1 MAARDEDDEE
11 FDLGISL
18 ESVAAIVD
26 AARAVQEG
34 EESGALSRAD
44 EDEEG
49 LDAEDDENMDEDAL
63 RAFISELNEDEQAA
77 LIALA
82 WVGRGD
88 YEADDWEEARNLAR
102 ERNIRDP
109 ATYLL
114 GIEMLGDMLEEGLEA
129 LGLSLGDVER
139 LTKIREFFI
148 YALENGRIDD
158 LPSSV
163 QGRGMLHPPCSLYS
177 VIFLEREIS
186 AEFTEVHPARS
197 MPITIYYWNK

>member
-1 MAARDEDDEE
+1 MAGNDDDED

-34 EESGALSRAD
+34 EESGAVAREEA
-44 EDEEG
+44 DEEG

-63 RAFISELNEDEQAA
+63 RAFIADLNEDEQAS

-88 YEADDWEEARNLAR
+88 YTAEEFEEARALAR

-109 ATYLL
+109 AEYLL
-114 GIEMLGDMLEEGLEA
+114 GIELLGDMLEEGLSE
-129 LGLSLGDVER
+129 LGLSLEAADG
-139 LTKIREFFI
+139 
-148 YALENGRIDD
+148 
-158 LPSSV
+158 
-163 QGRGMLHPPCSLYS
+163 
-177 VIFLEREIS
+177 
-186 AEFTEVHPARS
+186 
-197 MPITIYYWNK
+197 W

>member
-1 MAARDEDDEE
+1 MAARDDEDEE
-11 FDLGISL
+11 FELGISL

-63 RAFISELNEDEQAA
+63 RAFISELNEDEQAS

-82 WVGRGD
+82 WIGRGD
-88 YEADDWEEARNLAR
+88 YGADEWEEARNLAR

-114 GIEMLGDMLEEGLEA
+114 GIEMLSDMLEEGLEA
-129 LGLSLGDVER
+129 LGLSLDDVE
-139 LTKIREFFI
+139 
-148 YALENGRIDD
+148 G
-158 LPSSV
+158 
-163 QGRGMLHPPCSLYS
+163 
-177 VIFLEREIS
+177 
-186 AEFTEVHPARS
+186 
-197 MPITIYYWNK
+197 

>member
-1 MAARDEDDEE
+1 MAARDDEDEE
-11 FDLGISL
+11 FELGISL

-34 EESGALSRAD
+34 EESGAISRAD

-63 RAFISELNEDEQAA
+63 RAFISELNEDEQAS
-77 LIALA
+77 LIALS
-82 WVGRGD
+82 WIGRGD
-88 YEADDWEEARNLAR
+88 YDADDWEEARNLAR

-129 LGLSLGDVER
+129 LGLSLDDVE
-139 LTKIREFFI
+139 
-148 YALENGRIDD
+148 G
-158 LPSSV
+158 
-163 QGRGMLHPPCSLYS
+163 
-177 VIFLEREIS
+177 
-186 AEFTEVHPARS
+186 
-197 MPITIYYWNK
+197 

>member
-1 MAARDEDDEE
+1 MAARDDEDED

-34 EESGALSRAD
+34 EESGALSRTD

-63 RAFISELNEDEQAA
+63 RAFISELNEDEQAS

-82 WVGRGD
+82 WIGRGD
-88 YEADDWEEARNLAR
+88 YEADDWEEARALAR
-102 ERNIRDP
+102 ERNMRD
-109 ATYLL
+109 AAGYLL

-129 LGLSLGDVER
+129 LGLSLE
-139 LTKIREFFI
+139 
-148 YALENGRIDD
+148 DD
-158 LPSSV
+158 
-163 QGRGMLHPPCSLYS
+163 
-177 VIFLEREIS
+177 EE
-186 AEFTEVHPARS
+186 
-197 MPITIYYWNK
+197 

>member
-1 MAARDEDDEE
+1 MAARDNEDEE

-34 EESGALSRAD
+34 EESGAISHAD

-82 WVGRGD
+82 WIGRGD
-88 YEADDWEEARNLAR
+88 
-102 ERNIRDP
+102 
-109 ATYLL
+109 
-114 GIEMLGDMLEEGLEA
+114 
-129 LGLSLGDVER
+129 
-139 LTKIREFFI
+139 
-148 YALENGRIDD
+148 
-158 LPSSV
+158 
-163 QGRGMLHPPCSLYS
+163 
-177 VIFLEREIS
+177 
-186 AEFTEVHPARS
+186 
-197 MPITIYYWNK
+197 

>member
-1 MAARDEDDEE
+1 MAARDDEDEE

-34 EESGALSRAD
+34 EESGAISRAD

-63 RAFISELNEDEQAA
+63 RAFISELNEDEQAS

-82 WVGRGD
+82 WIGRGD

-109 ATYLL
+109 STYLL

-129 LGLSLGDVER
+129 LGLSLDDVE
-139 LTKIREFFI
+139 
-148 YALENGRIDD
+148 G
-158 LPSSV
+158 
-163 QGRGMLHPPCSLYS
+163 
-177 VIFLEREIS
+177 
-186 AEFTEVHPARS
+186 
-197 MPITIYYWNK
+197 